1 MNKKFKKI
9 LLASTS
15 IVLSSLLLI
24 GCSGKESK
32 NQAELL
38 DSKKDLNTKVAI
50 VTQSKKENE
59 RAFSSAESE
68 KLNSIYRIEKEPK
81 KKSSVEHFV
90 LPDNFESNEKA
101 TKDVF
106 DKIKKDKKI
115 NVLVLSSNKS
125 GSLPYIKDLKKER
138 KDIMTIS
145 ANLNEDDNSLIDTF
159 DLNFETA
166 DIDRGER
173 IAELAKSL
181 GAERFIYFVSDKD
194 LSNEKNKKILD
205 GIVSKSKQCDMPTEE
220 IKIANELNS
229 YEKKAFLSNKID
241 ELVKK
246 YGKDI
251 NIYSFDSELD
261 EVLASKLL
269 EQKFFVAEF
278 SKPNVSKLL
287 MNIYGI
293 KGISRMQENFVW
305 MNSQIGTFLRVNH
318 DIERKMGSSGVD
330 ADSYIIKF
338 ASDLGA
344 NLKSKNK
351 GAQTAYNSYF
361 LEKISRARGK
371 TESGFVNKYKG
382 VGNFKI
388 IDPDQIVY

>member
-1 MNKKFKKI
+1 MNKKIKKI
-9 LLASTS
+9 IITSAS
-15 IVLSSLLLI
+15 IVLSSLILV

-59 RAFSSAESE
+59 RSFSSAESE
-68 KLNSIYRIEKEPK
+68 KINSLYRIERDPK

-90 LPDNFESNEKA
+90 LPDNFDNNLDA
-101 TKDVF
+101 TKEVF

-125 GSLPYIKDLKKER
+125 GTLPYIKDLKKER
-138 KDIMTIS
+138 KDIMMIS
-145 ANLNEDDNSLIDTF
+145 ANLNEDDKSLIDNF
-159 DLNFETA
+159 DLNFETGY
-166 DIDRGER
+166 IDNGER

-181 GAERFIYFVSDKD
+181 GAERFVYFASDKD
-194 LSNEKNKKILD
+194 LDIEKNKKTLD
-205 GIVSKSKQCDMPTEE
+205 GIVSKSRSVDMPTEE
-220 IKIANELNS
+220 IKIPNDLDI
-229 YEKKAFLSNKID
+229 YQKKAFLSNQID
-241 ELVKK
+241 EIIKK

-251 NIYSFDSELD
+251 NIYTFDSDLD
-261 EVLASKLL
+261 EVLASRVLDK
-269 EQKFFVAEF
+269 KFLVSEF
-278 SKPNVSKLL
+278 SQPNVSKSL
-287 MNIYGI
+287 MKIYSI

-305 MNSQIGTFLRVNH
+305 MNSQIGTFLRVNYGL
-318 DIERKMGSSGVD
+318 ERRVASSAVD
-330 ADSYIIKF
+330 ANSYIIKF
-338 ASDLGA
+338 ASELGS

-351 GAQTAYNSYF
+351 DAEVAYNSYF

>member
-9 LLASTS
+9 VLASAS
-15 IVLSSLLLI
+15 IILSSVLLI

-32 NQAELL
+32 NQTELL

-59 RAFSSAESE
+59 RSFSSAESE
-68 KLNSIYRIEKEPK
+68 KLNSLYRIERDPN

-90 LPDNFESNEKA
+90 LPDNFENNEKE
-101 TKDVF
+101 TQKVF

-115 NVLVLSSNKS
+115 NVLVLSSNKP
-125 GSLPYIKDLKKER
+125 GTLEYVKELKKER

-145 ANLNEDDNSLIDTF
+145 ANLNEDDKSLINNF
-159 DLNFETA
+159 DLNFESGN
-166 DIDRGER
+166 IDRGER

-181 GAERFIYFVSDKD
+181 GAERFIYFTSDKD
-194 LSNEKNKKILD
+194 LSIDKNKKILD
-205 GIVSKSKQCDMPTEE
+205 GIISKSKECEMPIEE
-220 IKIANELNS
+220 IKIPSELDS
-229 YEKKAFLSNKID
+229 YQKKAFLSNQID

-251 NIYSFDSELD
+251 NIYTFDSDLD

-269 EQKFFVAEF
+269 DKKFFVSEF
-278 SKPNVSKLL
+278 SQPNVSKLL
-287 MNIYGI
+287 MKVYGK
-293 KGISRMQENFVW
+293 KGISRMQENYVW
-305 MNSQIGTFLRVNH
+305 MNSQIGTFLRVNY
-318 DIERKMGSSGVD
+318 DIERRVGASAVD

-338 ASDLGA
+338 ASELGS
-344 NLKSKNK
+344 NLKSKSK